1 MSKPVGYEGEQK
13 ARAQKGVDSHMAKVT
28 IPALK
33 KMKEEGRKITMVTA
47 YDFTQASLAEK
58 AGIDVILVGDSLAMT
73 ILGHEG
79 TIALTTEEM
88 IAHIK
93 PVVKGAPTP
102 HVIGDMV
109 FGSYNESLPQA
120 IHNASRLM
128 KEGGCDSVKLEGG
141 RPDVVKA
148 IVDAGIPVQGHI
160 GLTPQTASM
169 LGGFKVQGKSLD
181 AAKKLVDDAVA
192 IEEAGAYSIV
202 VECVPEE
209 VARAITEA
217 VTIPTIGIGAGRYCD
232 GQVLVYHDMLGMFD
246 RFVPKFVKQYARIG
260 DEIVNALKQYKEE
273 VVAGDFPE
281 ERHAFGGLS
290 KEDMD
295 SLKD

>member
-1 MSKPVGYEGEQK
+1 
-13 ARAQKGVDSHMAKVT
+13 MAKVT

-33 KMKEEGRKITMVTA
+33 KMKEDGRKITMVTA

-73 ILGHEG
+73 VLGHEG
-79 TIALTTEEM
+79 TISLTTEEM

-102 HVIGDMV
+102 HIIGDMV

-120 IHNASRLM
+120 IRSASRLM

-148 IVDAGIPVQGHI
+148 IVEAGIPVQGHI

-181 AAKKLVDDAVA
+181 AAKKLINDAKA
-192 IEEAGAYSIV
+192 IEEAGAFSIV
-202 VECVPEE
+202 LECVPEE
-209 VARAITEA
+209 LGRAITEA

-246 RFVPKFVKQYARIG
+246 RFVPKFVKQYAKIG

>member
-1 MSKPVGYEGEQK
+1 
-13 ARAQKGVDSHMAKVT
+13 MAKVT

-33 KMKEEGRKITMVTA
+33 KMKKEEGRKITMITA
-47 YDFTQASLAEK
+47 YDYTQASLAEK

>member
-1 MSKPVGYEGEQK
+1 MKKEKGE
-13 ARAQKGVDSHMAKVT
+13 DSDMAKVT
-28 IPALK
+28 IPAIR
-33 KMKEEGRKITMVTA
+33 KMKEDGRKITMVTA
-47 YDFTQASLAEK
+47 YDYTQASLVEK
-58 AGIDVILVGDSLAMT
+58 AGLDIILVGDSLAMT
-73 ILGHEG
+73 LLGHEG

-102 HVIGDMV
+102 HIVGDMV

-209 VARAITEA
+209 VGRAITEA

-246 RFVPKFVKQYARIG
+246 KFVPKFVKQYAKIG
-260 DEIVNALKQYKEE
+260 DEIVRALQQYKEE
-273 VVAGDFPE
+273 VISDGFPE
-281 ERHAFGGLS
+281 ERHVFGGVS
-290 KEDMD
+290 KEDME
-295 SLKD
+295 SLKN

>member
-1 MSKPVGYEGEQK
+1 
-13 ARAQKGVDSHMAKVT
+13 MAKVT
-28 IPALK
+28 IQALK
-33 KMKEEGRKITMVTA
+33 KMKEDGRKITMVTA
-47 YDFTQASLAEK
+47 YDYTQASLVEK
-58 AGIDVILVGDSLAMT
+58 AGLDIILVGDSLAMT
-73 ILGHEG
+73 LLGHEG

-102 HVIGDMV
+102 HIVGDMV

-120 IHNASRLM
+120 VHNASRLM
-128 KEGGCDSVKLEGG
+128 KEGGCDSIKLEGG

-148 IVDAGIPVQGHI
+148 IVEAGIPVQGHI

-209 VARAITEA
+209 VGRAITEA

-246 RFVPKFVKQYARIG
+246 RFVPKFVKQYAKIG
-260 DEIVNALKQYKEE
+260 DEIVKALEQYRDE
-273 VVAGDFPE
+273 VIAGKFPE
-281 ERHAFGGLS
+281 EGHVFGGVTR
-290 KEDMD
+290 EDMET
-295 SLKD
+295 LKEKKRMDDAR

>member
-1 MSKPVGYEGEQK
+1 MKKEKGE
-13 ARAQKGVDSHMAKVT
+13 DSDMAKVT
-28 IPALK
+28 IPAIR
-33 KMKEEGRKITMVTA
+33 KMKEDGRKITMVTA
-47 YDFTQASLAEK
+47 YDYTQASLVEK
-58 AGIDVILVGDSLAMT
+58 AGLDIILVGDSLAMT
-73 ILGHEG
+73 LLGHEG

-102 HVIGDMV
+102 HIVGDMV
-109 FGSYNESLPQA
+109 FGSYNESLSQA

-209 VARAITEA
+209 VGRAITEA

-246 RFVPKFVKQYARIG
+246 KFVPKFVKQYAKIG
-260 DEIVNALKQYKEE
+260 DEIVRALQQYKEE
-273 VVAGDFPE
+273 VISDGFPE
-281 ERHAFGGLS
+281 ERHVFGGVS
-290 KEDMD
+290 KEDME
-295 SLKD
+295 SLKN

>member
-1 MSKPVGYEGEQK
+1 
-13 ARAQKGVDSHMAKVT
+13 MAKVT
-28 IPALK
+28 IQALK
-33 KMKEEGRKITMVTA
+33 KMKEDGRKITMVTA
-47 YDFTQASLAEK
+47 YDYTQASLVEK
-58 AGIDVILVGDSLAMT
+58 AGIDIILVGDSLAMT
-73 ILGHEG
+73 VLGHEG
-79 TIALTTEEM
+79 TVALTTEEM

-102 HVIGDMV
+102 HIVGDMV

-209 VARAITEA
+209 VGRAITEA

-246 RFVPKFVKQYARIG
+246 KFVPKFVKQYAKIG
-260 DEIVNALKQYKEE
+260 DEIVRALQQYKDE
-273 VVAGDFPE
+273 VISGDFPK
-281 ERHAFGGLS
+281 ERHVFGGLS
-290 KEDMD
+290 KEDME
-295 SLKD
+295 SLKN

>member
-1 MSKPVGYEGEQK
+1 
-13 ARAQKGVDSHMAKVT
+13 MAKVT
-28 IPALK
+28 IPAIR
-33 KMKEEGRKITMVTA
+33 KMKEDGRKITMVTA
-47 YDFTQASLAEK
+47 YDYTQASLVEK
-58 AGIDVILVGDSLAMT
+58 AGIDIILVGDSLAMT
-73 ILGHEG
+73 TLGHEG

-102 HVIGDMV
+102 HIVGDMV

-120 IHNASRLM
+120 IRSASRLM

-169 LGGFKVQGKSLD
+169 LGGFKVQGRSLD
-181 AAKKLVDDAVA
+181 AAKKLIEDAVA
-192 IEEAGAYSIV
+192 IEKAGAYSLV

-209 VARAITEA
+209 LGRAITEA

-246 RFVPKFVKQYARIG
+246 RFVPRFVKQYAKIG
-260 DEIVNALKQYKEE
+260 DVIVKALEQYRDE
-273 VVAGDFPE
+273 VLSGGFPE
-281 ERHAFGGLS
+281 EKHAFGGLTR
-290 KEDMD
+290 EDME
-295 SLKD
+295 SLKK